1 MKPLVGLREEWNE
14 VCQICKALF
23 IAPGIERQLESNT
36 DERASA
42 DLRIRKS
49 QVRQKSRGVAGIFE
63 MFFFSSADSFYSFLL
78 VCRWLWNV
86 YTILYVPTQHAIL
99 AKKFVEVMTKYN
111 EAQVDFRDKSKGRIA
126 RQLEISE
133 FQPIYYKCLDFSA
146 EPSHQQ
152 LFTITQRIS
161 DSHITVVQ
169 CHLVVLSRFHF

>member
-1 MKPLVGLREEWNE
+1 M

-23 IAPGIERQLESNT
+23 VAPGIERQLESNT

-49 QVRQKSRGVAGIFE
+49 QVRQMSGGASPAFLKC
-63 MFFFSSADSFYSFLL
+63 FSFLSADRFYYSSFLL

-86 YTILYVPTQHAIL
+86 YTILYVRIQHAIL

-133 FQPIYYKCLDFSA
+133 FQPVHYYKCPVFFFSCQA
-146 EPSHQQ
+146 EREHLTRVIEHFSQEHEES
-152 LFTITQRIS
+152 LTVIS
-161 DSHITVVQ
+161 
-169 CHLVVLSRFHF
+169 L